1 MTAETKTRVRTRRAI
16 LDAAVSVL
24 AKNPAASLADV
35 AAEAA
40 VGRTTIHRYFPER
53 SDLLTAIGADVLDKI
68 AAATD
73 RSRPAEGPSL
83 EAVARLCSE
92 FFDLGENLTLIFN
105 VPEFWEWEGW
115 EQETAADRAM
125 LDLIKRGQAEG
136 DIDREM
142 DAEWIQHL
150 IWCMLYT
157 AWSHTHTNGASKHE
171 SLTLCLRSLKKAI
184 AA

>member
-1 MTAETKTRVRTRRAI
+1 MTAETKARVRTRRAI

-35 AAEAA
+35 AAAAA
-40 VGRTTIHRYFPER
+40 VGRTTIHRYFAER

-73 RSRPAEGPSL
+73 RSRLAEGPAL

-92 FFDLGENLTLIFN
+92 YFDLGENLTLVFN
-105 VPEFWEWEGW
+105 VPEFWDWEGW
-115 EQETAADRAM
+115 EQETAADRA
-125 LDLIKRGQAEG
+125 LIDLVQRGQAAGE
-136 DIDREM
+136 IDRAL
-142 DAEWIQHL
+142 DPVWIQHL
-150 IWCMLYT
+150 IWCMLYA
-157 AWSHTHTNGASKHE
+157 AWSHVHTNGASKHE
-171 SLTLCLRSLKKAI
+171 SLTQCLRSLTKAI